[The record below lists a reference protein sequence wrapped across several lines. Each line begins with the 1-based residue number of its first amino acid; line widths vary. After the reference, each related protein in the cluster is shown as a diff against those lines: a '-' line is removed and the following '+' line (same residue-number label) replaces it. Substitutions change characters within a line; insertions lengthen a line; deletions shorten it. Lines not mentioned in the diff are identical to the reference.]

1 MNTRITY
8 TYRDASNYKAVDSF
22 VASGEITPEQIA
34 RILARLNEGMWFI
47 PSQVSLRDLQPD
59 LQIWDSPRELDED
72 GHNPDDHPWHELEAD
87 GFQLTDELA
96 DTSLTVKA
104 LVDAFEAAQ
113 WDEND
118 PNLPI

>member
-8 TYRDASNYKAVDSF
+8 TYRDASNYKATDSF
-22 VASGEITPEQIA
+22 VALGEITSEQID
-34 RILARLNEGMWFI
+34 RILACLDQGESFI
-47 PSQVSLRDLQPD
+47 PSQVGLRDLQPD

-87 GFQLTDELA
+87 SFQPTDESA
-96 DTSLTVKA
+96 DTSLTVED
-104 LVDAFEAAQ
+104 LVEAFEAAS
-113 WDEND
+113 WDETD